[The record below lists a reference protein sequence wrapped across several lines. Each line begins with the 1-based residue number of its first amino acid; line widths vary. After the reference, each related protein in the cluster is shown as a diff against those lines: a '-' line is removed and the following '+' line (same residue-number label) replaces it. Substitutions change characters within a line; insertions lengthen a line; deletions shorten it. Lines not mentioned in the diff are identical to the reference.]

1 MAEPAHRSFRWDIEG
16 RKYTIELMDAEKA
29 LLDGIDLRMGHPSH
43 AEGYRAYKANRA
55 PILELMSALLK
66 RGAIP
71 EQRWK
76 YWADPEY
83 SVGRSVKTSPRGV
96 FGKNGSPGEKA
107 YVRPHFIPYLRY
119 FLFGAYL
126 PDAVIGRF
134 EREVDDLAPITSGD
148 IVPLMDLARTLTRK
162 HGLDRDGAALE
173 FYKLCLDIEEL
184 DQWDARSVRNAV
196 MKIPRSKSG
205 SNW

>member
-1 MAEPAHRSFRWDIEG
+1 
-16 RKYTIELMDAEKA
+16 
-29 LLDGIDLRMGHPSH
+29 MGHPSH
-43 AEGYRAYKANRA
+43 AEGHQAYKANRA

-83 SVGRSVKTSPRGV
+83 SVGRSVKASPRGV
-96 FGKNGSPGEKA
+96 FERKGNPGAKA
-107 YVRPHFIPYLRY
+107 YVHPHFIPYLRY

-134 EREVDDLAPITSGD
+134 EQEVEDREPITSGD
-148 IVPLMDLARTLTRK
+148 IVPLMDLARTLTLK

-184 DQWDARSVRNAV
+184 GQSNARSVRDTV